1 MSRSLTPQNPLST
14 NTISVSSANGF
25 SAGDLVYQKS
35 GDVGLIPTGTVAS
48 ANFNIT
54 SSVIQTAGILP
65 NTARSLGVSFGNGGS
80 SQVSPSAAKL
90 TNGNMVV
97 VWVSQFSSSSAAN
110 FRIINEAG
118 TEVVATTSMGTGNNG
133 QPLIAV
139 AALTGGGFA
148 AAWTSGAAT
157 LVYAIFNNSGVVVTS
172 ATSEGAIGVSNS
184 SITVAA
190 RPDGSFIIAVNDTSA
205 SQARFKIYSA
215 TGVQVLAWTNIVAY
229 PAARARTAVA
239 VRSDNS
245 FVIGAYTSAT
255 NIQYYVYNS
264 AGASTSNATLIS
276 GSNANS
282 SNGHFDMA
290 TLTNNSVVFIYLNSS
305 DYPTIRI
312 LNSSNSFIL
321 DTVVASSTSYTC
333 SVGAL
338 SAGGFVATWDTG
350 VNRYIRYAFYNAT
363 GGSLS
368 GDRNNLSANPSSSS
382 QNGSYYTT
390 VVEMA
395 SNVAFITATSATLLS
410 MTQANISTYA
420 MRDFTSASQLVS
432 TATATTAGY
441 ARANSTPN
449 AAAFLAASSGTISS
463 SFSVSGAISATLIQG
478 AIQINDIKTCVMPNG
493 DIVIATT
500 AAGSPYTVTFYVYNS
515 IGTILKNTI
524 LVFTGDSGGLYCS
537 ICALTNGNLVVAYNG
552 NAAGNTSSGTISAK
566 IYNSSYALQSTTV
579 LTSGGNNLASGTT
592 YTFGVSAMINNRF
605 VAGWWDNSNGPV
617 ARVFNSDATVYSS
630 LVAPAGTSEVGTAVA
645 GTADGGFVIRYNR
658 NGVTGVGVTWYKNTS
673 GTTYSSTGSNNYS
686 TTAQAASY
694 NPQVAVA
701 TNGTVLSFYLDTST
715 NSFPMIMD
723 TSGNQNNI
731 TGFNPATVSP
741 RGIYA
746 MCTMPNNNFTVLKLD
761 SSAGGSGQYVF
772 AVVGAG
778 AGGSITPIVGNT
790 AITFSA
796 LTPMQ
801 YQSSDGP
808 KPSMCATFD
817 NQTVV
822 AYLNTS
828 NYPCFFLLNTAAAT
842 YTTSLVAGTTA
853 SLPAYYPSQSN
864 GHVLKGVATT
874 TATAGGSGIVQ
885 NIGSAQLNSQ
895 YPASTTYQSFD
906 STGTLIQGTRGTITG
921 RNVNMTGTS

>member
-48 ANFNIT
+48 ASFNVS
-54 SSVIQTAGILP
+54 SSVTQTAGILP
-65 NTARSLGVSFGNGGS
+65 NTARALGVSFGNGGS
-80 SQVSPSAAKL
+80 TQVSPSAAKL

-97 VWVSQFSSSSAAN
+97 VWVSAFSGSSAAN

-157 LVYAIFNNSGVVVTS
+157 LVYAIYSNTGTVVTS

-190 RPDGSFIIAVNDTSA
+190 RPDGSFIVAVNDTSA

-215 TGVQVLAWTNIVAY
+215 TGVQVVAWTNIVAY
-229 PAARARTAVA
+229 IAARARTAVA

-276 GSNANS
+276 ASNANS
-282 SNGHFDMA
+282 SNGHLDMA
-290 TLTNNSVVFIYLNSS
+290 TLTNNSVVFIYLNASNF
-305 DYPTIRI
+305 PTQRI

-321 DTVVASSTSYTC
+321 DTVVAGSTSYTC

-338 SAGGFVATWDTG
+338 SGGGYVATWDTG
-350 VNRYIRYAFYNAT
+350 NSRYLIYAFYNAT

-368 GDRNNLSANPSSSS
+368 GDRNNFSATPSTTS

-395 SNVAFITATSATLLS
+395 SNVAFITATSTTLLS
-410 MTQANISTYA
+410 MTQANTSTYA
-420 MRDFTSASQLVS
+420 MRNFTSATQVVS
-432 TATATTAGY
+432 TATANVSGY
-441 ARANSTPN
+441 ARATSTPN
-449 AAAFLAASSGTISS
+449 AAAFLAASNETLTS
-463 SFSVSGAISATLIQG
+463 SFSTSAAITATQVSNIQV
-478 AIQINDIKTCVMPNG
+478 QDIKTCVMPNG

-500 AAGSPYTVTFYVYNS
+500 GTNPYTVTFYVYNS

-537 ICALTNGNLVVAYNG
+537 MCVLTNGNLVVAYNG

-579 LTSGGNNLASGTT
+579 LTSGGNNLASGAT

-605 VAGWWDNSNGPV
+605 VAGWWDNSNGPI

-630 LVAPAGTSEVGTAVA
+630 LVAPAGTNEVGTAVA

-658 NGVTGVGVTWYKNTS
+658 GGVTGVGITWYKNTS
-673 GTTYSSTGSNNYS
+673 GATYSSTGSNNYS
-686 TTAQAASY
+686 TTAQTSVY
-694 NPQVAVA
+694 NSQVAVA
-701 TNGTVLSFYLDTST
+701 TNGTVLSFYLDSST

-723 TSGNQNNI
+723 SNGNQTNI
-731 TGFNPATVSP
+731 SSFNPATVSP

-761 SSAGGSGQYVF
+761 SSSGGSGQYVF

-778 AGGSITPIVGNT
+778 SGASISPIVGPI
-790 AITFSA
+790 AITFPA

-801 YQSSDGP
+801 YQSANGP
-808 KPSMCATFD
+808 IPSMCATFD

-828 NYPCFFLLNTAAAT
+828 QYPCFFILNTTTAT
-842 YTTSLVAGTTA
+842 YTTAITGGTTA

-874 TATAGGSGIVQ
+874 TAIAGGSGIVQ